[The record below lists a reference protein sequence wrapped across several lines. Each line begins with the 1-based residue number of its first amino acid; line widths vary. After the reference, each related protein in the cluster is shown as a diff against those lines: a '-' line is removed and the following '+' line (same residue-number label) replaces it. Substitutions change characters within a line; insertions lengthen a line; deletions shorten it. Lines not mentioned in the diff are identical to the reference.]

1 MRMVVVFMTIGS
13 GDRGDGVV
21 VDDNLDDTCAKI
33 GGGDLG
39 DNSDDG
45 DDKMTKNG
53 NDTARHRWQDQSNVG
68 EDANMINLHV

>member
-1 MRMVVVFMTIGS
+1 MLILMTIGND
-13 GDRGDGVV
+13 DRGHGVD
-21 VDDNLDDTCAKI
+21 DDNLDDTCAKI

-39 DNSDDG
+39 DNSDPG

-53 NDTARHRWQDQSNVG
+53 NYTARHRWQDQSNVG